1 MREHSVLRA
10 VILFF
15 AIHLLVSC
23 GGGLSSEQRGAAND
37 ALKALQKVEAA
48 TQVGVNYQQYGQLAI
63 DAKAAVNQAVAA
75 LPDGE
80 LESEIVAAMEAYADA
95 GDAWGASIND
105 KLYSGSKLAGDLK
118 QKYDFDYQRANTALS
133 KDDLKTLMLSTI
145 WGTARDRLNKATS
158 LLDKKQSDWKFP
170 AKGVEG
176 KDSNG
181 ITVYDLGDEFKG
193 SHTQSPKKGHFVTVG
208 VPSSVYEKAKQT
220 TPDEKEI
227 GKLIAWEAFKK
238 ACYPKAGDLGGD
250 FIGSYGKDLPIYKFR
265 MASGE
270 TAYIAVL
277 IGNDALFKG
286 SMVYISKNPLG
297 EGEEKTN

>member
-1 MREHSVLRA
+1 MRDRSVLRA
-10 VILFF
+10 GILFF
-15 AIHLLVSC
+15 AIYLMTAC

-37 ALKALQKVEAA
+37 ALKALRKVEAA

-80 LESEIVAAMEAYADA
+80 LKSEIVAAMEAYADA
-95 GDAWGASIND
+95 GDAWGAAIND

-118 QKYDFDYQRANTALS
+118 QKYDFDYQRANAALS
-133 KDDLKTLMLSTI
+133 KDDLKSLMLSTI

-170 AKGVEG
+170 ARGVAG

-181 ITVYDLGDEFKG
+181 STVYELGDEFKA
-193 SHTQSPKKGHFVTVG
+193 SHTQSPKKGHMVSVG

-220 TPDEKEI
+220 TSDENEI
-227 GKLIAWEAFKK
+227 GKLIAWETFKK
-238 ACYPKAGDLGGD
+238 ACYPMNSDFSRD
-250 FIGSYGKDLPIYKFR
+250 FIGSYGKELPIYKFR

-270 TAYIAVL
+270 TAYITIL
-277 IGNDALFKG
+277 IGNNALFKG
-286 SMVYISKNPLG
+286 SMVFISKNPLG